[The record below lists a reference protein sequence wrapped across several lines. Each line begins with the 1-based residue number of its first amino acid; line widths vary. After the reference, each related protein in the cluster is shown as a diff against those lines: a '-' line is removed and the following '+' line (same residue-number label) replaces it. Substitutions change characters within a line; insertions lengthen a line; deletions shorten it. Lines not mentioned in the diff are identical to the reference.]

1 MSDMLVNTR
10 SKEVLVKG
18 DTLPPY
24 ITADSASTL
33 ICTALFPGL
42 IVLTNKRN
50 ITLEWVIGERQTMPP
65 YSTATLK
72 HYKNRIIRLD

>member
-1 MSDMLVNTR
+1 MSFSISEISQVQICFSPLMSDMLVNTR

-50 ITLEWVIGERQTMPP
+50 ITLE
-65 YSTATLK
+65 
-72 HYKNRIIRLD
+72 